1 MGPLKRLLAAVLAA
15 GIPLVLLAAC
25 GGEGG
30 SATGDLG
37 APCTREALPTI
48 TPGRLVVAVGQP
60 AYEPWVRNDKPEGG
74 EGFEAAVAH
83 AAAERLG
90 FSAQDLR
97 WVRTTADEALAPG
110 PKPFDWSLQQH
121 TITPVLEA
129 SVDFSAP
136 YLALGHAVVTYEGS
150 PIEDARAVADLADA
164 RIGAVTGSDGRQVA
178 QRLAV
183 ADPDIAVFRDTAEAV
198 AALSARTVDG
208 LVLDLRTA
216 FSVVAGQVDDG
227 VIVGQVPASRGGTAE
242 EIGILLGQDSPL
254 TACTSRAVEAL
265 RADGTLERLAQVW
278 LAERGGAPVLS

>member
-1 MGPLKRLLAAVLAA
+1 MKRLLAVLAA
-15 GIPLVLLAAC
+15 CTPLVLLAAC
-25 GGEGG
+25 ARDGGPA
-30 SATGDLG
+30 SGDLG
-37 APCTREALPTI
+37 ASCARESLRTLS
-48 TPGRLVVAVGQP
+48 PGRLVVAVGQP

-83 AAAERLG
+83 AAAARPG

-97 WVRTTADEALAPG
+97 WVRTTASEALAPG

-121 TITPVLEA
+121 TITPVREA
-129 SVDFSAP
+129 FVDFSAP
-136 YLALGHAVVTYEGS
+136 YLALGHAVVSYEGS
-150 PIEDARAVADLADA
+150 PIEDARAVADLAGA
-164 RIGAVTGSDGRQVA
+164 RMGAVTGSDGRQVA

-183 ADPDIAVFRDTAEAV
+183 AGPDVAVFRDTAEAV
-198 AALSARTVDG
+198 AALSDRTVDG

-242 EIGILLGQDSPL
+242 EIGILLGQGSPL
-254 TACTSRAVEAL
+254 TACTSRAIEAL
-265 RADGTLERLAQVW
+265 RADGTLDRLAQVW